1 VAHAYFIVQ
10 KPEAGLTETT
20 SHGAFEVM
28 GPARLAELTARLGLA
43 HWLISKAY

>member
-1 VAHAYFIVQ
+1 
-10 KPEAGLTETT
+10 
-20 SHGAFEVM
+20 M